1 MKTIERI
8 SEEIAG
14 QQAALEWTKK
24 NAPDSE
30 NLHVMA
36 DFSGMGVFCYDWCR
50 DKILTEMAALFGA
63 DGWIA
68 TVKEMKINWSKSV
81 DGMRIK
87 IHDAKRMPKEST
99 SYPVPPTD
107 FPLQIANSNE

>member
-8 SEEIAG
+8 IEEIAG

-36 DFSGMGVFCYDWCR
+36 DFSGMGVFCYDWSR

-63 DGWIA
+63 DGWTA
-68 TVKEMKINWSKSV
+68 KVKPDRINWEKEI
-81 DGMRIK
+81 DGMLIEIGNTK
-87 IHDAKRMPKEST
+87 EKPKAA
-99 SYPVPPTD
+99 SYPVQPSE